1 MIKKIISTFIY
12 VIKFKK
18 LDDNRHTIHLNYN
31 TRIYYPDKINHSG
44 YIHFNDSNFIDARG
58 GLDLGVNIILAPRVC
73 ILTYNHDHTNC
84 DWLPYSP
91 DIIKKKVIIG
101 DNTWIG
107 FDSLILPGTH
117 VGKNCVIGA
126 KSVLKGQY
134 PDNSLIVGN
143 PAKVV
148 KTLNKSDN
156 AKAYLFE
163 KYNGVL

>member
-1 MIKKIISTFIY
+1 IY
-12 VIKFKK
+12 IIKFKK
-18 LDDNRHTIHLNYN
+18 FDDNRHTIHLKYN
-31 TRIYYPDKINHSG
+31 TAIYYPEKINHKG

-58 GLDLGVNIILAPRVC
+58 GLDLGVNVILAPRVC
-73 ILTYNHDHTNC
+73 ILTYNHDHTNS

-91 DIIKKKVIIG
+91 EIIRKKVVVG

-107 FDSLILPGTH
+107 FDSLILPGSH

-126 KSVLKGQY
+126 KSVLKGLY

-148 KTLNKSDN
+148 KTLNKTDN
-156 AKAYLFE
+156 AKAYLLE
-163 KYNGVL
+163 KYDGVL